1 MVMCKTEAREE
12 RGGDCFF
19 KSFDLKLVSSK
30 LPIHPFVDLTKQLVQ
45 PIPFHA
51 LDRRVGTLQPSIV
64 TTTHLTIMIANVP
77 ESYLPLK
84 A

>member
-45 PIPFHA
+45 PIPFPFYA
-51 LDRRVGTLQPSIV
+51 LDRRVGTLCPVNAQHSDRDAPHNYDSQR
-64 TTTHLTIMIANVP
+64 
-77 ESYLPLK
+77 S
-84 A
+84 